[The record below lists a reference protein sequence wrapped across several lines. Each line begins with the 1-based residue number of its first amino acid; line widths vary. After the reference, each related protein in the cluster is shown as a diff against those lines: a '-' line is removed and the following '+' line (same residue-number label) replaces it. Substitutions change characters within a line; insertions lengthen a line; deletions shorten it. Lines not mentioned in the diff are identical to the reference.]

1 MTTRVIVLGVGAFAH
16 AVQSILQE
24 DGAETACYLTRPYSH
39 FGPKIVGQTWNS
51 EDHPSPLPLIEKFK
65 PDLIIPQAVA
75 WAEQPWA
82 ADLVKQGWPIFSPVG
97 DAMRIEISRQESSE
111 LCRQY
116 GIPVPAFH
124 YVQNRIEARK
134 LMQEDPRPYVL
145 KNPICSPFSPVHAI
159 ICESPE
165 DTLGRIERVDYAECL
180 FLQ

>member
-1 MTTRVIVLGVGAFAH
+1 MTSRVMVLGVGAFAH
-16 AVQSILQE
+16 AVQTILRE

-39 FGPKIVGQTWNS
+39 FGPKIVSQTWS
-51 EDHPSPLPLIEKFK
+51 AEDHPSPLPLIEKFK

-111 LCRQY
+111 LCWKY
-116 GIPVPAFH
+116 DIPVPASYH
-124 YVQNRIEARK
+124 VQNRIEARQ
-134 LMQEDPRPYVL
+134 LMKDDPRPYVL

-165 DTLGRIERVDYAECL
+165 DTLGWIERVDYAEGL
-180 FLQ
+180 FL